1 MTKFFSFFKKSIIII
16 FIIIF
21 LLELVSFILLKFDH
35 TELFAIRNY
44 TEKTNDKRIF
54 TLKKSYSV
62 NELDHIYKGET
73 FLIITSNERL
83 RISKKDNKI
92 SNYINSNNIENKFLF
107 LGDSVPFGYGVDA
120 EDSIPFYF
128 KKYNKDLTVLNG
140 AIPSYSLA
148 QSIERYE
155 KEFQSIK
162 NIKYIYLQ
170 IYSPA
175 PEYALLGIDWDV
187 NDNWANFSEQVLRP
201 YHLVNIDIPIYGDS
215 FFLDFLRKKIVRI
228 AHKKKKTGSMETK
241 VFNKD
246 SEEKFVNHINSNL
259 NKLHSLIKNKETQ
272 LILAST
278 NVPEF
283 SKDSRTESLENAINL
298 LNKTFYNFSLKNEK
312 VHYFD
317 MGSELNVD
325 SENMF
330 IDFCCHLS
338 GNGASLMAFELTKL
352 MKNE

>member
-1 MTKFFSFFKKSIIII
+1 MLNFFSFFIKSIIII
-16 FIIIF
+16 SIIIF

-62 NELDHIYKGET
+62 NELDHIYKGKT
-73 FLIITSNERL
+73 FLINTSNERL
-83 RISKKDNKI
+83 RISKEDNKI
-92 SNYINSNNIENKFLF
+92 SNYLNSNNTLNKFLF

-128 KKYNKDLTVLNG
+128 KKYNKSLTVLNG

-148 QSIERYE
+148 QSVERYA
-155 KEFQSIK
+155 KEFQNIK

-175 PEYALLGIDWDV
+175 PEYALLGTDWNV

-201 YHLVNIDIPIYGDS
+201 YHLIDIDIPFYGDS
-215 FFLDFLRKKIVRI
+215 FFLDFLRKKLVRI
-228 AHKKKKTGSMETK
+228 AHKKKKTGTMKEK
-241 VFNKD
+241 VFNKK
-246 SEEKFVNHINSNL
+246 SEDKFVNHINFNL
-259 NKLHSLIKNKETQ
+259 NKLHNLIKSKKSE

-278 NVPEF
+278 NVPKF
-283 SKDSRTESLENAINL
+283 SKDSRTESHEQAISL
-298 LNKTFYNFSLKNEK
+298 LNETFNKFSLQKDD

-317 MGSELNVD
+317 IGSKLNIE

-338 GNGASLMAFELTKL
+338 GMELIL
-352 MKNE
+352 WP